1 MKIQAG
7 KGYLGFLGG
16 SAGLERSIPRFR
28 GVLRH
33 INGFLWGSWA
43 YLWEVGRGECCVSC
57 VGTSLGNLLFLS

>member
-7 KGYLGFLGG
+7 NGYLGVLGG
-16 SAGLERSIPRFR
+16 AAGLERSIPRFR
-28 GVLRH
+28 GVLRL
-33 INGFLWGSWA
+33 INGFLWGSGA